1 MSLASLVLGIF
12 FLQDGDWHTANIDLK
27 KVYQYLLHSQP
38 AHFDYLQAAKG
49 KLTILQFLKHW
60 FQCVIMCDTCQTPQG
75 GLGISI
81 AGGTDNPHAS
91 DGNPGIFITK
101 LIQGTPAEMDGRLQ

>member
-1 MSLASLVLGIF
+1 MIIPV
-12 FLQDGDWHTANIDLK
+12 
-27 KVYQYLLHSQP
+27 
-38 AHFDYLQAAKG
+38 
-49 KLTILQFLKHW
+49 
-60 FQCVIMCDTCQTPQG
+60 QTSKG

-81 AGGTDNPHAS
+81 AGGTDNPHAN

>member
-1 MSLASLVLGIF
+1 
-12 FLQDGDWHTANIDLK
+12 
-27 KVYQYLLHSQP
+27 
-38 AHFDYLQAAKG
+38 
-49 KLTILQFLKHW
+49 
-60 FQCVIMCDTCQTPQG
+60 MCDAVLVQTPKG

-101 LIQGTPAEMDGRLQ
+101 LIQGTPAEMDGRLL

>member
-1 MSLASLVLGIF
+1 MYVLPEWVLWTYRYILLCF
-12 FLQDGDWHTANIDLK
+12 SHKLCFQEGDWHTENVDLK
-27 KVYQYLLHSQP
+27 KVGPYAQIDCSSIIIP
-38 AHFDYLQAAKG
+38 
-49 KLTILQFLKHW
+49 
-60 FQCVIMCDTCQTPQG
+60 VQTSKG

-81 AGGTDNPHAS
+81 AGGTDNPHAN